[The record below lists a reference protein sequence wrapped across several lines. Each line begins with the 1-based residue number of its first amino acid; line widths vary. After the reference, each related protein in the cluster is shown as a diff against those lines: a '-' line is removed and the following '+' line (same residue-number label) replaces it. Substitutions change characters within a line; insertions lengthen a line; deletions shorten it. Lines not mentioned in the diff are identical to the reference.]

1 VKPGST
7 ASLDPG
13 FTPSLHRKASA
24 MSNTV
29 IDVVKLSK
37 TFDTGTRALRDVTLQ
52 IPTGQMVA
60 LIGLSGSGKSTLMR
74 HLNGLTSPTSGDV
87 WVLDTHI
94 NTASKKQLREV
105 RRHIGFI
112 FQQFGL
118 VGRITALEN
127 VLSGALG
134 SLTGPRIGVGS
145 YPLKL
150 RKLALEHL
158 DRVGMADYAF
168 QRADTLSGGQ
178 MQRVAIARSLM
189 QQPSVML
196 ADEPVASLDPESSA
210 QVMEI
215 LLRVAK
221 EENLTVLV
229 TLHQVEL
236 ALGWAERI
244 IGLRDG
250 EVVLDDAPKKIGKKK
265 VMEVYQRVATD
276 DVNLEEITQESIR
289 ALEAMKDAQ

>member
-1 VKPGST
+1 
-7 ASLDPG
+7 
-13 FTPSLHRKASA
+13 
-24 MSNTV
+24 MSENV
-29 IDVVKLSK
+29 IDVINLSK
-37 TFDTGTRALRDVTLQ
+37 TFETGTRALRDVSLQ
-52 IPTGQMVA
+52 VPKGQMVA
-60 LIGLSGSGKSTLMR
+60 MIGLSGSGKSTLMR

-87 WVLDTHI
+87 WVLGTHI
-94 NTASKKQLREV
+94 NTASKKQLREA

-118 VGRITALEN
+118 VGRITAIEN
-127 VLSGALG
+127 VLSGSLG
-134 SLTGPRIGVGS
+134 SLFGPRFGVGS
-145 YPLKL
+145 YPLRH
-150 RKLALEHL
+150 RKSALEHL

-189 QQPSVML
+189 QQPAVML

-221 EENLTVLV
+221 EEALTVLV

-265 VMEVYQRVATD
+265 VMEVYQRVAPA
-276 DVNLEEITQESIR
+276 DVDVDEIAQESIR
-289 ALEAMKDAQ
+289 ALEAMKNAN

>member
-1 VKPGST
+1 
-7 ASLDPG
+7 
-13 FTPSLHRKASA
+13 
-24 MSNTV
+24 
-29 IDVVKLSK
+29 
-37 TFDTGTRALRDVTLQ
+37 
-52 IPTGQMVA
+52 
-60 LIGLSGSGKSTLMR
+60 
-74 HLNGLTSPTSGDV
+74 
-87 WVLDTHI
+87 
-94 NTASKKQLREV
+94 
-105 RRHIGFI
+105 
-112 FQQFGL
+112 
-118 VGRITALEN
+118 
-127 VLSGALG
+127 
-134 SLTGPRIGVGS
+134 
-145 YPLKL
+145 
-150 RKLALEHL
+150 
-158 DRVGMADYAF
+158 MADYAF

-221 EENLTVLV
+221 EEALTVLV

-276 DVNLEEITQESIR
+276 DVDVAEITQESIR
-289 ALEAMKDAQ
+289 ALEAMKDAH

>member
-1 VKPGST
+1 
-7 ASLDPG
+7 
-13 FTPSLHRKASA
+13 
-24 MSNTV
+24 MSDIV
-29 IDVVKLSK
+29 IDVVNLSK
-37 TFDTGTRALRDVTLQ
+37 TFETGTRALRNVSLQ
-52 IPTGQMVA
+52 VPKGQMVA
-60 LIGLSGSGKSTLMR
+60 MIGLSGSGKSTLMR

-87 WVLDTHI
+87 WVLGTHI
-94 NTASKKQLREV
+94 NTASKKQLREA

-118 VGRITALEN
+118 VGRITAMEN
-127 VLSGALG
+127 VLSGSLG
-134 SLTGPRIGVGS
+134 SLFGPRFGVGS
-145 YPLKL
+145 YPLRY
-150 RKLALEHL
+150 RKDALEHL

-244 IGLRDG
+244 VGLRDG

-265 VMEVYQRVATD
+265 VMEVYQRVAPD
-276 DVNLEEITQESIR
+276 DVDVEEIAQESIR
-289 ALEAMKDAQ
+289 ALEAMKNAH

>member
-1 VKPGST
+1 MTS
-7 ASLDPG
+7 
-13 FTPSLHRKASA
+13 
-24 MSNTV
+24 TV
-29 IDVVKLSK
+29 INVANLSK
-37 TFDTGTRALRDVTLQ
+37 TFDTGTQALRNVSIQ
-52 IPTGQMVA
+52 IPEGQMVA

-74 HLNGLTSPTSGDV
+74 HLNGLTSPTAGDA

-134 SLTGPRIGVGS
+134 SLTGPRFGVAS
-145 YPLKL
+145 YPLKF
-150 RKLALEHL
+150 RKQALEHL

-215 LLRVAK
+215 MLRVAT

-276 DVNLEEITQESIR
+276 DVDVEEITQESIR
-289 ALEAMKDAQ
+289 ALEAMKDAH

>member
-1 VKPGST
+1 
-7 ASLDPG
+7 
-13 FTPSLHRKASA
+13 

-134 SLTGPRIGVGS
+134 SLTGPRFGVGS

>member
-1 VKPGST
+1 VSD
-7 ASLDPG
+7 A
-13 FTPSLHRKASA
+13 
-24 MSNTV
+24 V
-29 IDVVKLSK
+29 INLVKLSK
-37 TFDTGTRALRDVTLQ
+37 TFETGTRALREVSLR
-52 IPTGQMVA
+52 IPKGQMVA

-94 NTASKKQLREV
+94 NTASRKQLREV

-118 VGRITALEN
+118 VGRITAIEN
-127 VLSGALG
+127 VLSGSLG
-134 SLTGPRIGVGS
+134 TLLWPRFGVGS
-145 YPLKL
+145 YPLRY
-150 RKLALEHL
+150 RKRALEHL

-215 LLRVAK
+215 LLRVAQ
-221 EENLTVLV
+221 EESLTVLV

-265 VMEVYQRVATD
+265 VMEVYQRVATSAVD
-276 DVNLEEITQESIR
+276 IEEITQESIR
-289 ALEAMKDAQ
+289 ALEAMKDAR

>member
-1 VKPGST
+1 VSE
-7 ASLDPG
+7 
-13 FTPSLHRKASA
+13 
-24 MSNTV
+24 NV
-29 IDVVKLSK
+29 IDVINLSK
-37 TFDTGTRALRDVTLQ
+37 TFETGTRALRDVSLQ
-52 IPTGQMVA
+52 VPKGQMVA
-60 LIGLSGSGKSTLMR
+60 MIGLSGSGKSTLMR

-94 NTASKKQLREV
+94 NTASKKQLREA

-118 VGRITALEN
+118 VGRITAMEN
-127 VLSGALG
+127 VLSGSLG
-134 SLTGPRIGVGS
+134 SLFGPRFGVGS
-145 YPLKL
+145 YPLRY
-150 RKLALEHL
+150 RKNALEHL

-244 IGLRDG
+244 VGLRDG

-265 VMEVYQRVATD
+265 VMEVYQRVATG
-276 DVNLEEITQESIR
+276 DVDVEQIAQESIR
-289 ALEAMKDAQ
+289 ALEAMKDAH